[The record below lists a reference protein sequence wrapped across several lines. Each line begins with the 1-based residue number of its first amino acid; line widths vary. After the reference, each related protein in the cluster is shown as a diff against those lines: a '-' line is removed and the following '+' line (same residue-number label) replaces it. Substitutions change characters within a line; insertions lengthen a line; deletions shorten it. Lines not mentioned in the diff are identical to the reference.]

1 MARPGLEPEVLRT
14 VGVSGGPCPG
24 ALSPRCGHPWGGTW
38 SVLHCRGLGGT
49 CRLPGEDQEPW
60 GLMRGLSR
68 PHEGAGS
75 LAFLLGLARPPLG
88 RSGHRQHHPSDSQ
101 HRQVPGSCKAEVA
114 PPERRLGSLTRVL
127 LGAPAALKERPSFSG
142 RSASAPA
149 FLLTHRALHPLARGP
164 HPSHFPCTA
173 LLGDSSR
180 QPSSMPPALAH
191 SCLSLESRRRPSS
204 LGTFMGS

>member
-1 MARPGLEPEVLRT
+1 MPWN
-14 VGVSGGPCPG
+14 PG
-24 ALSPRCGHPWGGTW
+24 AQAVGTLGEGSGQCCSAGVLGGRAD
-38 SVLHCRGLGGT
+38 CLGGT
-49 CRLPGEDQEPW
+49 RSLGGW
-60 GLMRGLSR
+60 WMRGLSR

-75 LAFLLGLARPPLG
+75 LVFLLGLACPPLG
-88 RSGHRQHHPSDSQ
+88 HSGHRQHRPSDSQ

-127 LGAPAALKERPSFSG
+127 LGAPAALRERPSFSG
-142 RSASAPA
+142 RPAPAPA
-149 FLLTHRALHPLARGP
+149 FLLAHRALHPLARGP
-164 HPSHFPCTA
+164 HPSRFPCTA
-173 LLGDSSR
+173 LLADSSR